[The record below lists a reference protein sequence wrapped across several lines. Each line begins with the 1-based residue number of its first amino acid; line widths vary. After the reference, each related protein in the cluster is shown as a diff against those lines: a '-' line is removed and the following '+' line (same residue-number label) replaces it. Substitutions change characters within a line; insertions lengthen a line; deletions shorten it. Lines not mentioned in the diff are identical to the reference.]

1 MLTPEIK
8 KIISEQLCLI
18 ATVNKQGKPNVA
30 PKGTM
35 RVLNNEELV
44 YAEIFGGTTFQNI
57 LDNPEAIMVVAVD
70 RETKKILRLQGKA
83 EVIKEGELYEKISK
97 QVEELKR
104 GFPKPKAAV
113 KIKVTEVIS

>member
-8 KIISEQLCLI
+8 EIISEQLCLI
-18 ATVNKQGKPNVA
+18 ATVNKQGKPNIA

-44 YAEIFGGTTFQNI
+44 YAEIFGGTTLQNI

-70 RETKKILRLQGKA
+70 RETKKLVRLQGKA
-83 EVIKEGELYEKISK
+83 EVIREGELYEKIAK
-97 QVEELKR
+97 QVEEMKR
-104 GFPKPKAAV
+104 GFHKPKAAI
-113 KIKVTEVIS
+113 KIKVKKLIS

>member
-8 KIISEQLCLI
+8 KIINEQRCFI
-18 ATVNKQGKPNVA
+18 ATVSKQGLPNVV

-44 YAEIFGGTTFQNI
+44 FAEIFGGTTFQNI
-57 LDNPEAIMVVAVD
+57 LDHPEAIMVAVVD
-70 RETKKILRLQGKA
+70 RETKKLIRLRGRA
-83 EVIKEGELYEKISK
+83 EVIKGGELYKKITK

-104 GFPKPKAAV
+104 GFPKPKAAI
-113 KIKVTEVIS
+113 KIKITEVVY